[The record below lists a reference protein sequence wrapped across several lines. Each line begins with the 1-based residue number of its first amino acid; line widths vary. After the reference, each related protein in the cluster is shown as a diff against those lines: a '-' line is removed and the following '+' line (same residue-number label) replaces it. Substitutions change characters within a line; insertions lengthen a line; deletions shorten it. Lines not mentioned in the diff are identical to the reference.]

1 MAILL
6 QSDRA
11 SASSN
16 IFCSNNNEQGARGGS
31 IANWLLLT
39 SKPNTPASPGG
50 MRTQKGE
57 GINYAGDTGS
67 VLGYIYVI
75 AMNAYVHI
83 SNRARVPLR
92 DVGVEVV
99 GIIKQ
104 RLQQQ
109 Q

>member
-1 MAILL
+1 MNKAHT
-6 QSDRA
+6 A
-11 SASSN
+11 
-16 IFCSNNNEQGARGGS
+16 GGS

-39 SKPNTPASPGG
+39 IKPNTPASPGG
-50 MRTQKGE
+50 MRTQMGE

-92 DVGVEVV
+92 DVDVELKSFV
-99 GIIKQ
+99 KHP
-104 RLQQQ
+104 LQQQ